1 MYSGVKTIQLLSYNN
16 KLHFRRSCKIDTV
29 KDTISFTNTNEFFN
43 MDSYIQYSNE
53 PIINF
58 QLDEEQ
64 SKII

>member
-1 MYSGVKTIQLLSYNN
+1 MYSGVKTIQILSYNTH
-16 KLHFRRSCKIDTV
+16 LLRSCKIDTV